1 MNRYTFIK
9 GTSAFTVSLL
19 VYPFQLKPMKEQS
32 QFDVL
37 IIGGSYAGLSAAM
50 ALGRAMRKVLVV
62 DSGKPC
68 NRQTPQSHNLITQDG
83 ATPAQIAAIAK
94 EQVLAYPTVQFKS
107 DMVTAVSG
115 SNNFFIVETA
125 GGKKVKA
132 RKALFAAGIKDIM
145 PPIDGFEAC
154 WGISVIHCPYCH
166 GYEYRNEITGVLGN
180 GDSGFETAKLIS
192 NWTKHLTLFTNGESS
207 LTTEQ
212 AKALKKHNIQV
223 VESKVMRLVHQNGY
237 LSQIILN
244 DNSGIALKALYA
256 KVPFV
261 QHTELPQKW
270 GCEMTEQGYIK
281 VDAWQ
286 KTSLPGVYACG
297 DSATVLRSVSNAIFT
312 GTVAGAGINKEL
324 IDESF

>member
-1 MNRYTFIK
+1 
-9 GTSAFTVSLL
+9 
-19 VYPFQLKPMKEQS
+19 
-32 QFDVL
+32 
-37 IIGGSYAGLSAAM
+37 
-50 ALGRAMRKVLVV
+50 MRKVLIV

-83 ATPAQIAAIAK
+83 ASPAQIAAIAK
-94 EQVLAYPTVQFKS
+94 EQVLAYPTVQFKN
-107 DMVTAVSG
+107 DMVIAISG
-115 SNNFFIVETA
+115 SNNSFIVETA
-125 GGKKVKA
+125 GGEKVKA
-132 RKALFAAGIKDIM
+132 GKVLFAAGIRDIM

-180 GDSGFETAKLIS
+180 GESGFETAKLIT
-192 NWTKHLTLFTNGESS
+192 NWTKHLTLFTNGEST

-212 AKALKKHNIQV
+212 AMALKRHNIPV
-223 VESKVMRLVHQNGY
+223 MESKVMRLEHQNGY
-237 LSQIILN
+237 LRQIVLK
-244 DNSGIALKALYA
+244 DNSDFTLKALYA

-261 QHTELPQKW
+261 KHTDLPQKW

-286 KTSLPGVYACG
+286 KTSVLGVYACG
-297 DSATVLRSVSNAIFT
+297 DSATALRSVSNAIFT